1 MTTTPTWLG
10 LPPVT
15 LRDSIEIDQQVD
27 QAASAIWQSIASVRT
42 LLQQRDLLSQWDNDA
57 ADFVPEFLP
66 IAEKFH
72 ALQRALLAIE
82 GGEFS
87 WTHSLDTWV
96 EAQR

>member
-1 MTTTPTWLG
+1 MTTTPTRLG

-27 QAASAIWQSIASVRT
+27 QAAAALRQSIARIRT
-42 LLQQRDLLSQWDNDA
+42 LLQQRDLVSQWDDDA
-57 ADFVPEFLP
+57 AAFVPEFLP
-66 IAEKFH
+66 IAAKFH
-72 ALQRALLAIE
+72 ALQRASLELE

-87 WTHSLDTWV
+87 WMHDLSTWV

>member
-1 MTTTPTWLG
+1 MTTTPTRLG

-27 QAASAIWQSIASVRT
+27 QAASAIWQSIASVREI
-42 LLQQRDLLSQWDNDA
+42 LSQRDLVSQWDDDA
-57 ADFVPEFLP
+57 ADFVPDFLP
-66 IAEKFH
+66 IVAKVD